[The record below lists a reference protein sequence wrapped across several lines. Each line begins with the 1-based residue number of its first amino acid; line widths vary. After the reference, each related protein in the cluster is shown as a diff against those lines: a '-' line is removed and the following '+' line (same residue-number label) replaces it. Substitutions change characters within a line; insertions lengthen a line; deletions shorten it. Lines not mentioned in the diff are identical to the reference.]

1 MFIVCVLK
9 DRVLKLNLDNAV
21 KLQDSVDVKHL
32 DIARLVNFA
41 FYEEVIDVLHSV
53 GLLDICW
60 VDTIGLVRICKIE
73 EIHLLGSFQILYD
86 AQLGSVS
93 DDDLINNGSKLLH
106 SWTLFHA

>member
-32 DIARLVNFA
+32 DIARLVFA

-73 EIHLLGSFQILYD
+73 EIHLLGFFQILYD